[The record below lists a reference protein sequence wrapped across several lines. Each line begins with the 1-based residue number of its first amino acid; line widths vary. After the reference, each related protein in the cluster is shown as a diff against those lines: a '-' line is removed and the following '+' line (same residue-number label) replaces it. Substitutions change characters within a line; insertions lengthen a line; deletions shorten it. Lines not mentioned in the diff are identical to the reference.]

1 MLTYSCLLFVCAGGG
16 YFQRFFIFAGRHSH
30 IPFENFGKIIG
41 IFKAQTAG
49 NFTDEIF
56 PFLNQPACMLHLR
69 LIYEADK
76 ALAVLLFE
84 QGGQIPRGNAYLV
97 GHILKAEA
105 VFDMAE
111 YILPCLFHRL

>member
-1 MLTYSCLLFVCAGGG
+1 
-16 YFQRFFIFAGRHSH
+16 
-30 IPFENFGKIIG
+30 
-41 IFKAQTAG
+41 
-49 NFTDEIF
+49 
-56 PFLNQPACMLHLR
+56 MLHLR

-84 QGGQIPRGNAYLV
+84 QGGQIPRGNSYLV